1 VGLLDRFSRVLGD
14 DALSKSEERATYP
27 LSINEWVSY
36 MGHIYPL
43 SGYQQSLQGKTET
56 IGNTFAGLVAGAYQT
71 NGVVFACELVRMSLF
86 SEARFQFQGM
96 RNGRPGDLYGT
107 PALSPLEKPWPNGT
121 TGDLLARC
129 IQDADFAGN
138 AFIVRRG
145 DNLKRLRPDWVTLV
159 LTGENG
165 DPDTELLGIVFQPGG
180 PGSGRDPMTFLAE
193 EIAHFAPNP
202 DPLASFRGMSWLT
215 PVIREI
221 QADNAATSHKE
232 SSFNNGATPNMIVKL
247 DVNNMEKFEAYKKA
261 FRDNHE
267 GTTNAYKT
275 LFLAA
280 GADATVVGQNFQ
292 QMDFKALQGSAE
304 TRIAAAAGVHPAI
317 VGLSEGLQGSSL
329 NAGNFTAA
337 ARLTGDKTLRPLWRN
352 FCGAISN
359 VIDVPGGSRLWYDT
373 RDVAFL
379 QADEKDIAD
388 VQQIEAITM
397 RQLIETGF
405 EPDSV
410 TAAVMAQDWS
420 KLKHTDLISVQLQP
434 IAPPPQQMALPM
446 PEPAT
451 NGKDANV
458 GS

>member
-1 VGLLDRFSRVLGD
+1 
-14 DALSKSEERATYP
+14 
-27 LSINEWVSY
+27 
-36 MGHIYPL
+36 
-43 SGYQQSLQGKTET
+43 
-56 IGNTFAGLVAGAYQT
+56 
-71 NGVVFACELVRMSLF
+71 
-86 SEARFQFQGM
+86 
-96 RNGRPGDLYGT
+96 
-107 PALSPLEKPWPNGT
+107 
-121 TGDLLARC
+121 
-129 IQDADFAGN
+129 
-138 AFIVRRG
+138 
-145 DNLKRLRPDWVTLV
+145 
-159 LTGENG
+159 
-165 DPDTELLGIVFQPGG
+165 
-180 PGSGRDPMTFLAE
+180 
-193 EIAHFAPNP
+193 
-202 DPLASFRGMSWLT
+202 
-215 PVIREI
+215 
-221 QADNAATSHKE
+221 
-232 SSFNNGATPNMIVKL
+232 MIVKL